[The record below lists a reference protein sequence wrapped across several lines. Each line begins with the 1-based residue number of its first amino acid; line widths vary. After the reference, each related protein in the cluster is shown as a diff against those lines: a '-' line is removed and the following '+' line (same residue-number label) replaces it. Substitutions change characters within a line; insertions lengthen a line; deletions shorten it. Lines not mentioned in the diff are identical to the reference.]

1 MNCVAV
7 GGLTARGRRGAAS
20 RVVVA
25 CGLAGVL
32 AAVTAPGI
40 ASAAGPATFSP
51 VTTYKEQT
59 NLPGDLSCLPSGFC
73 MELAYGG
80 DSRDLTAQA
89 TVSALASHD
98 GGMSWSTVAS
108 PLSLGAL
115 QLGASTNETID
126 CVAART
132 CFFMGQG
139 LLLRTVDGG
148 VAWHRIVGLA
158 GVTRAT
164 VTCTAAGACLGVRLT
179 RAGLMTYWLR
189 PGSASFAK
197 ARAPM
202 RRAGAPTAIECA
214 TASRCLVAT
223 LTGSG
228 RTSHTAI
235 FVTSTAG
242 VAPRWVES
250 PQLIADRTISSVSCP
265 SVSFCMGVDS
275 VASHVGPLG
284 IERIIR
290 SNDGGLTWSVV
301 ANAGGAENRTT
312 FVPPER
318 DVQCSTRDVCISSV
332 GHATEGILRP
342 TVVIRSMLTTNGGA
356 TWRRGAVANFSFEPY
371 LAEGAAS
378 CVTATACVADAGAE
392 GYLAAGLVATS
403 PDGWSW
409 TPSAPPRN
417 PVAATG
423 LQCTTNATCYRI
435 DTFESAA
442 GYGGQLLVSS
452 DDGATW
458 SDVALPQ
465 GDEPVVLGG
474 CQSSTTCELFALTGT
489 ALTDGL
495 YGLYD
500 YGASSLLE
508 LSTTNAWQT
517 TTTTPVAGQGV
528 VPLLASCTAT
538 VQCVVL
544 ANTYTSTSTRSELLS
559 TTTGASWTSTRVNS
573 QEDWLPD
580 VFLLWAD
587 PTALS
592 CSPSGTCLFADDN
605 ALVEG
610 VLVSTNFGA
619 TWSASMPSWDDAV
632 VIGGVSCAGASQCD
646 VSYADDSTNSAWLVD
661 TTDGGSTWS
670 TPVAVSG
677 QSDKTPPFLSCA
689 DTIHCV
695 VLQDSFSGQ
704 AVATATSDGGATWA
718 PIRWDAVALPKSGT
732 LSSGGLLTCSPSTC
746 VVEAE
751 TLADVNGGNLAKVEF
766 QLLDLSP

>member
-1 MNCVAV
+1 MRGA
-7 GGLTARGRRGAAS
+7 TARGRRAAVRAS
-20 RVVVA
+20 RAVVA
-25 CGLAGVL
+25 CGLVGVL
-32 AAVTAPGI
+32 AAVTAPSL
-40 ASAAGPATFSP
+40 ASAVGPATFSP
-51 VTTYKEQT
+51 VATYTEQT
-59 NLPGDLSCLPSGFC
+59 NLPGDLSCLPTGFC

-80 DSRDLTAQA
+80 DSRDLTRQA

-98 GGMSWSTVAS
+98 SGMTWAAVAS

-126 CVAART
+126 CVAAQT

-158 GVTRAT
+158 GVTSAT
-164 VTCTAAGACLGVRLT
+164 VTCTVTAACLGVRLT
-179 RAGLMTYWLR
+179 RAGLTTYWLR

-197 ARAPM
+197 TRAPV
-202 RRAGAPTAIECA
+202 RRVGAPTAIDCA
-214 TASRCLVAT
+214 SASRCVVAT

-228 RTSHTAI
+228 RASHTAI

-242 VAPRWVES
+242 VAPTWVRS
-250 PQLIADRTISSVSCP
+250 PRLIADRIISSVSCP
-265 SVSFCMGVDS
+265 SVSLCMGVDS

-284 IERIIR
+284 IQRIIR
-290 SNDGGLTWSVV
+290 SNDGGATWSVV

-312 FVPPER
+312 FAPPESV
-318 DVQCSTRDVCISSV
+318 VQCSTRDVCISSV

-342 TVVIRSMLTTNGGA
+342 TVVITSKLTTNGGV
-356 TWRRGAVANFSFEPY
+356 TWRSDAVAHFSFEPY

-403 PDGWSW
+403 PDGRSW
-409 TPSAPPRN
+409 TPSAPPPN

-442 GYGGQLLVSS
+442 GYGGQLLESS
-452 DDGATW
+452 DDGTTW
-458 SDVALPQ
+458 RDVALPQ
-465 GDEPVVLGG
+465 GDEPVVFGG

-489 ALTDGL
+489 ALTNGL

-500 YGASSLLE
+500 YSASSLIE

-517 TTTTPVAGQGV
+517 TTTTPVAGAGV
-528 VPLLASCTAT
+528 VPLLASCTT
-538 VQCVVL
+538 TGQCVVL
-544 ANTYTSTSTRSELLS
+544 ANTYTAKNFRSELLA
-559 TTTGASWTSTRVNS
+559 TTTGASWSSTRVNS

-580 VFLLWAD
+580 VFVLWAE
-587 PTALS
+587 PTSLS

-610 VLVSTNFGA
+610 LMVSTNFGS

-632 VIGGVSCAGASQCD
+632 VIGGASCTGASQCD
-646 VSYADDSTNSAWLVD
+646 VSYVDNSTNSAWLVD

-670 TPVAVSG
+670 APVAVSG
-677 QSDKTPPFLSCA
+677 QPSKTPPFLSCA
-689 DTIHCV
+689 DAMHCTV
-695 VLQDSFSGQ
+695 VQDSFSGQ
-704 AVATATSDGGATWA
+704 ATAAQTSDAGASWSA
-718 PIRWDAVALPKSGT
+718 IKWDAVALPKSGT
-732 LSSGGLLTCSPSTC
+732 VSSGGLLTCSLGAC

-751 TLADVNGGNLAKVEF
+751 TLADVDGGNLAKVTF
-766 QLLDLSP
+766 QLLDLAS